1 MANPSVNEFVW
12 LINQNQINERLLKAE
27 ALLQVALNSELHNEP
42 AYILHDYLWT
52 LNDLIAEARHL
63 IERSYDTFVANDW
76 SDRQLILLNYPPGKY
91 ALPDALVFTG

>member
-1 MANPSVNEFVW
+1 MAKPSVNEFVW

-52 LNDLIAEARHL
+52 LNDLVIEARHL
-63 IERSYDTFVANDW
+63 IECSYDTY
-76 SDRQLILLNYPPGKY
+76 QLKDQG
-91 ALPDALVFTG
+91 D